1 MHTGPSQGSPLSLGP
16 QPPSPH
22 LPHTEL
28 LSAPTSTPKPSAPHT
43 ATASS
48 SIFLAALN
56 TALLLP
62 TSASQLWAP
71 AAITTS
77 SLLPQVS
84 AWAQPHSCCYNH
96 SPTAHGHQE
105 CLLPSTGALPQS
117 KAPADPPGSPKAVS
131 PSLVCLPL
139 HQHAREL
146 PKSTTSR
153 ARPLQRALCQQRG
166 GYETALPAI
175 SERLHSWA
183 QKLKQMLLS
192 PAL

>member
-1 MHTGPSQGSPLSLGP
+1 MHIGPSQGSPLSLGP

-22 LPHTEL
+22 LPHAEL

-71 AAITTS
+71 AAIITS

-96 SPTAHGHQE
+96 SPLPMDTRNVSCPRQEPCPRAKPQQIHPAAPRLSPHPWCAFPSTSTPGNFPKAQPAEHGHCKGLFASSGVVMRQRYQPSVKGCAHGH
-105 CLLPSTGALPQS
+105 
-117 KAPADPPGSPKAVS
+117 
-131 PSLVCLPL
+131 
-139 HQHAREL
+139 
-146 PKSTTSR
+146 KS
-153 ARPLQRALCQQRG
+153 
-166 GYETALPAI
+166 
-175 SERLHSWA
+175 
-183 QKLKQMLLS
+183 
-192 PAL
+192 